1 MTISDRVLVAGFLM
15 IWLKR
20 CILPVEKIG
29 VDVVL
34 PAVLLC
40 FNHSIALLPALM
52 AGIHRGLMDLVNSFT
67 GLPKKG
73 SQTKTRKS
81 QRASQGPSG
90 VAGEEVET
98 ATTSRRAIPRVEMA
112 YTHLM
117 AWFVMH
123 CPRLMDAPR
132 NSSPHASFL
141 QAVHGLTVI

>member
-1 MTISDRVLVAGFLM
+1 MV
-15 IWLKR
+15 
-20 CILPVEKIG
+20 
-29 VDVVL
+29 
-34 PAVLLC
+34 
-40 FNHSIALLPALM
+40 
-52 AGIHRGLMDLVNSFT
+52 GIHRGLRDLVNSFT
-67 GLPKKG
+67 GLPKKD

-132 NSSPHASFL
+132 NLFPDASFL
-141 QAVHGLTVI
+141 QRLEGCSWAHSYLPKVREVLSSDQSYSVFCRFPDVPGSGGSYHDVSSKAGIGTSLS